1 MSGVKLFV
9 SDKYWESFTQLPK
22 AIQLKAVEFTKKFR
36 EDSKQS
42 SIHLEPILTFK
53 DSTLRSARIDQTYRA
68 ILKSFDNGNIFYLMY
83 ADHHDKA
90 YKWAENKVFK
100 WNQNT
105 QVMQVFA
112 NPQVTETPVFEKEGN
127 DKLNGL
133 FADYKDEELIRLGLP
148 DVLMPLV
155 RNVTDLNYL
164 DKIQRY
170 LPEDIFENLFYLAD
184 GANISNLI
192 LEIEEGKVQEENLEK
207 QAESLNNQ
215 RNFIQLTNDDIFN
228 EVLEGGLDKW
238 KYYLHPSQ
246 RKLVNKDFSGS
257 IKVTG
262 GAGTGKTVAAIH
274 RLKYLVEN
282 SKSGAKILFT
292 TFTRALTSNLVDSAK
307 MLKID
312 LSHVTIKNIDALAFD
327 MANDFQ
333 LISSNSKILDYDEKQ
348 TEKLWENLLRDNLI
362 PYDID
367 FLEKEY
373 CDVILNNNVTTL
385 NDYIRTYR
393 TGRGKAISRRQKKE
407 LWEYFQL
414 FKELK
419 ARNNYYYKAEL
430 YNILSDYLKEKNLT
444 PFENCIVDE
453 LQDFS
458 NAELRLLRALVEEK
472 SNDLFMV
479 GDPLQ
484 KIYDRKINFTRGARI
499 NVRGKKSQRLRINYR
514 TTEEIKRLAL
524 SIIKDLAYDNFD
536 GEEEEKSG
544 YVSLFH
550 GIKPVYKIF
559 KTKDEE
565 INTLIEKIKSLRDQ
579 GYSLSELAITS
590 RTRNGYKDFRSALH
604 NADIPYCE
612 FQSGNKIG
620 DIDGLPLLTF
630 HNIKGL
636 EFKQVFLVDVNERN
650 CPLIPQSFEY
660 YSEEEKENHLRSER
674 SLLYVAI
681 SRAIQNVEISGI
693 GSKSEMINL

>member
-9 SDKYWESFTQLPK
+9 SDKYLDAFAQLPRSIQRK
-22 AIQLKAVEFTKKFR
+22 ALEFQKKFR
-36 EDSKQS
+36 EDSKQA
-42 SIHLEPILTFK
+42 SIHLEPISTFK

-90 YKWAENKVFK
+90 YQWAENKVFE

-105 QVMQVFA
+105 QVMQVFT
-112 NPQVTETPVFEKEGN
+112 NPEITQPPVFEKE
-127 DKLNGL
+127 DKEEKSGL
-133 FADYKDEELIRLGLP
+133 FKDHNDDELIRLGLP
-148 DVLMPLV
+148 DVLMPLI
-155 RNVTDLNYL
+155 RNVEDLNDL
-164 DKIQRY
+164 DKIQKF

-184 GANISNLI
+184 GANISTLI
-192 LEIEEGKVQEENLEK
+192 IEIEEGKIQEENLEK

-215 RNFIQLTNDDIFN
+215 RNFIELTNDDIFN
-228 EVLEGGLDKW
+228 EVLEGGLVKW

-282 SKSGAKILFT
+282 SKPGAKILFT
-292 TFTRALTSNLVDSAK
+292 TFTRALTGNLVESAK
-307 MLKID
+307 MLNVD

-327 MANDFQ
+327 MAKDFH
-333 LISSNSKILDYDEKQ
+333 LISSNGKILDYDEKQ
-348 TEKLWENLLRDNLI
+348 AAKLWEDLLRDNLI

-373 CDVILNNNVTTL
+373 CDVILNNNVSTL
-385 NDYIRTYR
+385 NEYIKTYR
-393 TGRGKAISRRQKKE
+393 TGRGKPIARRQKKE
-407 LWEYFQL
+407 LWDYFKMFIEY
-414 FKELK
+414 KS
-419 ARNNYYYKAEL
+419 RDNYYYKAEL
-430 YNILSDYLKEKNLT
+430 YNILSDYLKENNIT
-444 PFENCIVDE
+444 PFEHCIVDE

-458 NAELRLLRALVEEK
+458 NAELRLLRAFVEEK

-499 NVRGKKSQRLRINYR
+499 NIRGKKSQRLRINYR

-524 SIIKDLAYDNFD
+524 SIIKNFNYDNFD
-536 GEEEEKSG
+536 GEEEEKAG

-550 GIKPVYKIF
+550 GIKPKYRLF

-565 INTLIEKIKSLRDQ
+565 INALIEKIKSLRQQ
-579 GYSLSELAITS
+579 GYSLTELAITS
-590 RTRNGYKDFRSALH
+590 RTRNGYKDFRSGLH

-612 FQSGNKIG
+612 FQGGSKIG
-620 DIDGLPLLTF
+620 DIEGIPLLTF

-660 YSEEEKENHLRSER
+660 YSEEEKENHLKSER

-693 GSKSEMINL
+693 GSKSEMINI

>member
-1 MSGVKLFV
+1 MSNVKLFV
-9 SDKYWESFTQLPK
+9 SEKYMDAFAQLPRGIQRK
-22 AIQLKAVEFTKKFR
+22 ALEFQKKFR
-36 EDSKQS
+36 EDSKQA
-42 SIHLEPILTFK
+42 SIHLEPISTFK

-90 YKWAENKVFK
+90 YQWAENKVFE

-105 QVMQVFA
+105 QVMQVFT
-112 NPQVTETPVFEKEGN
+112 NPEITQPPVFEKD
-127 DKLNGL
+127 DKKEKSGL
-133 FADYKDEELIRLGLP
+133 FSDYKDDELISLGLP
-148 DVLMPLV
+148 EVLMPLI
-155 RNVTDLNYL
+155 RNVTDLNDL
-164 DKIQRY
+164 DKIQKF

-192 LEIEEGKVQEENLEK
+192 IEIEEGKIQEENLEK

-292 TFTRALTSNLVDSAK
+292 TFTKALTGNLIESAK
-307 MLKID
+307 MLKVD
-312 LSHVTIKNIDALAFD
+312 LSHVTINNIDALAFE
-327 MANDFQ
+327 MTKDFH
-333 LISSNSKILDYDEKQ
+333 LISSNGKILDYDEKK
-348 TEKLWENLLRDNLI
+348 TAKLWEDLLRDNLI
-362 PYDID
+362 PYDIN

-373 CDVILNNNVTTL
+373 CDVILNNNVSTL
-385 NDYIRTYR
+385 NDYIKTYR
-393 TGRGKAISRRQKKE
+393 TGRGKPISRRQKKE
-407 LWEYFQL
+407 LWVYFQL
-414 FKELK
+414 FNELK
-419 ARNNYYYKAEL
+419 SRDNYYYKAEL

-444 PFENCIVDE
+444 PFEHCIVDE

-458 NAELRLLRALVEEK
+458 NAELRLLRAFVEEK

-499 NVRGKKSQRLRINYR
+499 NIRGKKSQRLRINYR

-524 SIIKDLAYDNFD
+524 SIIKDFNYDNFD
-536 GEEEEKSG
+536 GAEEEKAG

-550 GIKPVYKIF
+550 GIKPEYRLF

-565 INTLIEKIKSLRDQ
+565 INLLIEKIKSLRDQ

-590 RTRNGYKDFRSALH
+590 RTRNGYKDFRSSLH

-612 FQSGNKIG
+612 FQGGNKIG
-620 DIDGLPLLTF
+620 DIEGIPLLTF

-650 CPLIPQSFEY
+650 CPFIPQIFEY
-660 YSEEEKENHLRSER
+660 YSEEEKENHLKSER

-693 GSKSEMINL
+693 GNKSEMINI